1 MLDASNPQTGKQES
15 TGLLK
20 FVSLLLFCSGFCG
33 LAYQTAWF
41 RELRL
46 IFGASTPATGAV
58 LAIFMG
64 GLGIGGVV
72 LGKRADKSPNP
83 LRFYGILE
91 VLIGVFAAISPLLVA
106 FAQLVYGALGGSV
119 SIGFIPAT
127 VARILLS
134 VLVLGAPTFLMGG
147 TLPAA
152 ARAVETPNDL
162 RRSSLAV
169 IYGINTLGA
178 LSGVLL
184 STLLLLEVLGIKR
197 LLWSCALLNILIGF
211 VAIRIS
217 FALKP
222 ALALSSVEALSPKTV
237 NQHFVYVCALVVGFV
252 FFLMELVWYRL
263 LGPLLGGSVYTF
275 GLILATALFGIGLG
289 GAAYSIFG
297 QSRRPTALGF
307 ATTCALEAL
316 FLAIPFAV
324 GDYGAVF
331 AALIQPFSALGF
343 YGLVFG
349 WSLITVFYV
358 FVPSFI
364 AGYQFPLLVGLL
376 GAGSAEVGKETGLA
390 YGFNTLGAI
399 LGSLA
404 GGFGLLQALTAQGSY
419 RLSVSLLSAMVI
431 VTVVIYGR
439 NKALSLAPLAASV
452 LACVLLLAEGPT
464 SAFRHSAIG
473 VGRVNLAGMSY
484 NQILGFLSERK
495 RVVVQEFEGR
505 ESSVGITN
513 EDGYAIV
520 INGKSDG
527 QCRADVGTQVMGGLL
542 GCALHEAPKNA
553 LVIGLGTGESAGW
566 LKDWQSIESVD
577 VVELEPSVVEASK
590 YCSVANRGVL
600 EDPKVHIFIADA
612 REVLTTFKK
621 KYDII
626 FSEPSNP
633 YRAGVAS
640 LFTTDFYRS
649 ASNRL
654 ADRGLFL
661 QWLQTYRVDAD
672 TLKTVYKSLK
682 EVFPYIET
690 YYTQA
695 GDLLLVCSMHEI
707 QYDYE
712 ALDRRTRTEPLRTGM
727 KIAWRVE
734 GVEGL
739 LSHFVGGTA
748 LADALAKSAPD
759 INTDDR
765 TVIEFSFARSTGVRS
780 DVDLQELR
788 ALAKALRADLPH
800 FRAGT
805 PSIEAIKEYRV
816 QTGLAVDNEPILDQD
831 NDEGLKAR
839 AQAYIAFLR
848 SDLEGV
854 LEWWNRQS
862 VPPSGLASL
871 SVVGEALAEKG
882 DEQAPLLAEQIDKT
896 FDVEAEVVK
905 ARFYFRKGMIEDATR
920 ALVKAFSLYRQN
932 PWALH
937 PMMKRALD
945 LAVEV
950 AGRDKNAGKT
960 LFDSL
965 SSEFAVG
972 LLSETRNLAR
982 YKIALITDFEKLC
995 VEALK
1000 PYEENPIW
1008 DVRFLEERVR
1018 CYKANNHPLLEQATK
1033 DFEKAERNA
1042 PRRLIPQR

>member
-1 MLDASNPQTGKQES
+1 MSQGSSQQTSKNEATASVR
-15 TGLLK
+15 L
-20 FVSLLLFCSGFCG
+20 VSALLFCSGFCG

-41 RELRL
+41 KELRL
-46 IFGASTPATGAV
+46 IFGSSTPATGAV

-72 LGKRADKSPNP
+72 LGKRADNVPNP
-83 LRFYGILE
+83 LRFYGVLE
-91 VLIGVFAAISPLLVA
+91 ILIGVFAGLSPLLVV
-106 FAQLVYGALGGSV
+106 FAQLVYATLGGSV
-119 SIGFIPAT
+119 TVGFVPAT
-127 VARILLS
+127 LARLFLS

-152 ARAVETPNDL
+152 ARAVETPKDL
-162 RRSSLAV
+162 RRSSLAI
-169 IYGINTLGA
+169 IYGVNTLGA
-178 LSGVLL
+178 LTGVLL
-184 STLLLLEVLGIKR
+184 STLLLLEVLGIRR
-197 LLWSCALLNILIGF
+197 LLWTCALLNLLIGLL
-211 VAIRIS
+211 AIRVS
-217 FALKP
+217 SPLKP
-222 ALALSSVEALSPKTV
+222 TPPPSSVAGSSPKIV

-275 GLILATALFGIGLG
+275 GLILATALLGIGLG
-289 GAAYSIFG
+289 GSAYSIFG
-297 QSRRPTALGF
+297 QSNRPSALGF
-307 ATTCALEAL
+307 ATTCGLEAL

-324 GDYGAVF
+324 GDYVAVF
-331 AALIQPFSALGF
+331 AALVQSFSAFGF
-343 YGLVFG
+343 YGLVLG
-349 WSLITVFYV
+349 WSLIIFFYV
-358 FVPSFI
+358 FMPSFI

-376 GAGSAEVGKETGLA
+376 GAGSEEVGKETGLA

-404 GGFGLLQALTAQGSY
+404 GGFGLMQALSAQGSY
-419 RLSVSLLSAMVI
+419 RLAVCLLVAMVI
-431 VTVVIYGR
+431 LTISIYGR
-439 NKALSLAPLAASV
+439 KKFLSIVPFTAAI
-452 LACVLLLAEGPT
+452 LACILLLAEGPT
-464 SAFRHSAIG
+464 GAFRHSGIG
-473 VGRVNLAGMSY
+473 VGRANLAGMSR
-484 NQILGFLSERK
+484 NQIRGFLSERK
-495 RVVVQEFEGR
+495 RVVVEEFEGR

-527 QCRADVGTQVMGGLL
+527 HCRADVGTMVMAALL
-542 GCALHEAPKNA
+542 GPALHEMPKNA

-566 LKDWQSIESVD
+566 LKDWHSIESVD

-590 YCSVANRGVL
+590 YCSIANRGVL
-600 EDPKVHIFIADA
+600 DDPKVRIFIADA
-612 REVLTTFKK
+612 REVLTSFKK

-649 ASNRL
+649 ASKRL

-682 EVFPYIET
+682 EVFPFVET
-690 YYTQA
+690 YYTQL

-707 QYDYE
+707 EYDYE

-727 KIAWRVE
+727 KIAWRAE

-739 LSHFVGGTA
+739 LSHFVGTTA
-748 LADALAKSAPD
+748 LADILAKLAPD

-765 TVIEFSFARSTGVRS
+765 TVIEFSFARSMGVRS

-800 FRAGT
+800 FTRGT
-805 PSIEAIKEYRV
+805 PSIEAIAEYQI
-816 QTGLAVDNEPILDQD
+816 QTGLAVANLPII
-831 NDEGLKAR
+831 NPNSDEGLKAR
-839 AQAYIAFLR
+839 AQAYVAFLR
-848 SDLEGV
+848 SDLAGV

-862 VPPSGLASL
+862 MSPSGLVSL

-882 DEQAPLLAEQIDKT
+882 DEQALRLAEQIDST
-896 FDVEAEVVK
+896 FDVEAEVIR
-905 ARFYFRKGMIEDATR
+905 ARFYFRRGMLQEATK

-945 LAVEV
+945 LAIEV
-950 AGRDKNAGKT
+950 ASSDKDAGKT

-965 SSEFAVG
+965 SVEFAVG
-972 LLSETRNLAR
+972 LLGEARNLTR
-982 YKIALITDFEKLC
+982 YKIALLTDFEKLC

-1000 PYEENPIW
+1000 PYEVNPIW
-1008 DVRFLEERVR
+1008 DIRFLEERVR
-1018 CYKANNHPLLEQATK
+1018 CYKVNNHPLLGQATK
-1033 DFEKAERNA
+1033 DMEIATRNA
-1042 PRRLIPQR
+1042 PKRLVPRR